1 MTSNTIS
8 TVEDTLSRNPIS
20 TVKNTLS
27 IGKNTRS
34 GPESVA
40 RQNSLFHDS
49 LLDSS
54 VEHKRRTWTTLFS
67 VGLQTLLIG
76 TLILLPLWFTDVLP
90 QQQLVTFL
98 VAPPPPPSPPP
109 PPAAPTASP
118 TKAVKVSS
126 NIVEERL
133 LTPSRVPTKVHMIT
147 EEEAPPPPGVTGGV
161 VGGVPGGTPGG
172 QLDGVIGGIIRS
184 NAYVPVVHPA
194 SKPTPTVQ
202 RVRVSQGVT
211 QGLLIYKIDP
221 TYPTPAHNARI
232 QGTVVLAAVIGKDG
246 NVTSLR
252 LVNGNPMLANAAIDA
267 VKQWR
272 YKPFLLN
279 GQPVEI
285 ETTVTVNF
293 ALHNG

>member
-1 MTSNTIS
+1 MTRNTIS
-8 TVEDTLSRNPIS
+8 TVEDTLSRNSIS
-20 TVKNTLS
+20 TVKNTFS
-27 IGKNTRS
+27 IGKSTRS

-40 RQNSLFHDS
+40 RENNLFHDS
-49 LLDSS
+49 LLDSG
-54 VEHKRRTWTTLFS
+54 VERKRRTWTTLFS
-67 VGLQTLLIG
+67 VGLQSLLIG
-76 TLILLPLWFTDVLP
+76 TLILLPLWFTDALP

-98 VAPPPPPSPPP
+98 VAPPPPPPPP
-109 PPAAPTASP
+109 PPAASTASP

-126 NIVEERL
+126 NIVEGRL
-133 LTPSRVPTKVHMIT
+133 LTPSKVPTKVHMIT

-161 VGGVPGGTPGG
+161 IGGVPGGTPGG

-184 NAYVPVVHPA
+184 NSYVPVVHPV
-194 SKPTPTVQ
+194 SKPAQPTVQ

-211 QGLLIYKIDP
+211 QGLLIYRIEP

-246 NVTSLR
+246 SVSSLR

-293 ALHNG
+293 ALLNG